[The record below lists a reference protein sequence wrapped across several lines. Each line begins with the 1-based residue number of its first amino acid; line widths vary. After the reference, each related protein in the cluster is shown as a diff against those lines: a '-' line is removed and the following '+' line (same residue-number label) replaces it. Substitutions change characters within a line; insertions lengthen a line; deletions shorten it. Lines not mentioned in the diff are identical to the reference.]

1 MKNSGEYDKIM
12 KNSGEYD
19 KITQTIEIP
28 SDVVNQVKVQGNAEQ
43 FRKYI
48 HTELAHKLAEKLMES
63 GYITET
69 WLRRERSEDCTVTLY
84 VKPLI
89 DD

>member
-1 MKNSGEYDKIM
+1 MENL
-12 KNSGEYD
+12 GEYD
-19 KITQTIEIP
+19 KITQTVEIS
-28 SDVVNQVKVQGNAEQ
+28 SDVINQVRIGESAEK

-48 HTELAHKLAEKLMES
+48 YTELSHKLAEKLMES

-69 WLRRERSEDCTVTLY
+69 WLKREHSEECTVTLY

-89 DD
+89 EKE